1 MYERS
6 AIIQPRNKRYCT
18 QNPLSDTM
26 KSKQYTAVHI
36 LLSAWEPGPARDYL
50 YPVFFSHPL
59 LLVISSRFW

>member
-1 MYERS
+1 
-6 AIIQPRNKRYCT
+6 
-18 QNPLSDTM
+18 M